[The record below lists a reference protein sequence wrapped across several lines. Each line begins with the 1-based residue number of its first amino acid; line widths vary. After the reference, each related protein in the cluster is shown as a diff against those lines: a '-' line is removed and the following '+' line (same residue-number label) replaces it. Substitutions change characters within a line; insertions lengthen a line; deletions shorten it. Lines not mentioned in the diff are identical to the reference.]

1 MTKVHYR
8 RMRGYR
14 RYPGRGG
21 RPVYYL
27 QMSDSEVRER
37 RVLYGVIGILA
48 SMIGGAAL
56 WILSMI

>member
-14 RYPGRGG
+14 RYLGRGG